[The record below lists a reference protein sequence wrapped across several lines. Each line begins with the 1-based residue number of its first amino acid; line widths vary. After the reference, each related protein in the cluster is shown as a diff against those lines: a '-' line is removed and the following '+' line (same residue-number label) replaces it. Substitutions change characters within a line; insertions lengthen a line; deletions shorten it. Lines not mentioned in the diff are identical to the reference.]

1 MIRQS
6 RRYQGRGIR
15 DEERTII
22 RGRKNDH
29 TVKTQIMVNKKGL
42 ILHKTKHRNGKQ
54 HDYDMFKKTGPLDIP
69 PDVEVGVDRGYQGI
83 EKDFPDLKVKI
94 PVKKKKYQDLSKK
107 DKRYNKKLSKERVI
121 VEHTIG
127 KMKKFGII
135 GNEFRSRLERY
146 DTTVSIVSGLVNLQ
160 LMCQ

>member
-1 MIRQS
+1 
-6 RRYQGRGIR
+6 
-15 DEERTII
+15 
-22 RGRKNDH
+22 
-29 TVKTQIMVNKKGL
+29 
-42 ILHKTKHRNGKQ
+42 
-54 HDYDMFKKTGPLDIP
+54 MFKKTGPPDIS

-94 PVKKKKYQDLSKK
+94 PVKKKNYQDLSKK
-107 DKRYNKKLSKERVI
+107 DKRYSKKLSKERVI
-121 VEHTIG
+121 VEHAIG
-127 KMKKFGII
+127 KMKKFGIM